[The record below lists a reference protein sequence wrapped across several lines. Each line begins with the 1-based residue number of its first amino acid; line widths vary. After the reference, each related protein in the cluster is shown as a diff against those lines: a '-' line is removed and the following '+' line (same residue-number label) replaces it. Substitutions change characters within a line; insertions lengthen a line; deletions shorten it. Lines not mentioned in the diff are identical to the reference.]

1 MTQEVVRQD
10 VIQVIFDVDDSPL
23 SKIQSEVNK
32 TRSVIGSALGDN
44 TFDDFKK
51 STTRAT
57 DGLDNIKDAAI
68 DVKSANPFDDMA
80 DDAIDAASGLNKVKN
95 NAAQL
100 KSPFDKAAKGAEGL
114 NDPIVKSES
123 NSQAL
128 KTKLKVLG
136 SMTFKGTISGLKQI
150 GSKLT
155 DIGEKAATAAFNGL
169 KKVAGIS
176 FKALTTG
183 VTAATAAVGTM
194 VVKAV
199 SAYADTEQLRGGVE
213 TLFGAGGKSLEEY
226 AASVGKS
233 TDAVKA
239 DYEKLLSA
247 QADVFSAANDAY
259 KTAGMSANEYMET
272 VTGFSASLVASLNG
286 DTKAAAKL
294 SKMAITDMAD
304 NANKM
309 GTPIENIQNAYQGF
323 AKQNYTM
330 LDNLKL
336 GYGGTKTEMERLIK
350 DAAKLDDTVDANSM
364 SFANIVT
371 AINVMQNKMGIAGTT
386 AKEANKTISGSLNSM
401 KSAWRN
407 LFPALIAGGDEFD
420 QCVDNLIDSAKTFG
434 KNVIPAFKKG
444 LTGAGTLLKE
454 IVPIAVREIPP
465 IVAEV
470 MPELATAGAQIVVG
484 FVNSMIDNAPLLWQA
499 AQDLVVSV
507 IKALYEGFTG
517 QEMSDE
523 AFAQLKAGVS
533 EAFGAIKDII
543 VGVIQFGQQLWTF
556 LAPILAWIGQLA
568 LTVFS
573 WIGDNINWIL
583 PLVAA
588 LVAAF
593 LIYKAALVV
602 VNVISGIVAAG
613 QAVMAAVCGTASA
626 TAAAGTAAVGASAGA
641 AAPEILAFAAA
652 ILAVGVAILAIC
664 AGFYLLSQA
673 AIALSQAGA
682 GAIIVM
688 VAMVAAIVGLAIGA
702 AALGPALT
710 VGAVG
715 LLAFGACVLMVGAGF
730 ALLGAGALM
739 AANALRIIVEI
750 LPAIIQYGAAGA
762 ANIALLGVSMLAFA
776 AGAALAGAAA
786 LILGAGLLVCAAA
799 LLAIAVSFVIIT
811 AALALI
817 ALLSTALLLNFKLI
831 GAAMLIVSQAALILS
846 AALLPLTAVFAALT
860 IPVGLFTLIITPLS
874 LLFIALA
881 LSAVVFLASMTALA
895 GIFTVVSV
903 MSILF
908 RAALTAL
915 PPLFGALTPQ
925 ILSFS
930 GALLP
935 LAATL
940 TAITIPIT
948 LFTALIAL
956 LAVGFSVLAV
966 SSLVVLATFT
976 GITAIIGTMVVM
988 TMALNMA
995 MVVMQAQFTAIG
1007 LSALSLTTNLL
1018 PLSAVFM
1025 ALTVPTLALA
1035 LAITPLALAFTLLA
1049 VSAVVFT
1056 VAITALTAI
1065 LTITNVMF
1073 TMLMSLLM
1081 TVGVAMTLCAS
1092 MAAILAAK
1100 FMILTPATLA
1110 LTPAMLMLGVG
1121 LTPLAVTF
1129 TIVAAAALIY
1139 VAAMAAL
1146 MAVMVILT
1154 PLTALFALSLAVI
1167 KTALA
1172 TMVGKPAQVA
1182 AELLTLTGAFTAILL
1197 PTGLLLAAL
1206 VPLVALFVTWTAT
1219 GALLLVSMIG
1229 LLMTL
1234 TGITV
1239 TISVLTIT
1247 ARILVGI
1254 FNNLTPA
1261 SLLLTKA
1268 FTVLLPVMSDM
1279 VKPLLLT
1286 SGEFAALSAA
1296 LLIALVSVTG
1306 MTRGFVLLCALLTL
1320 TAKSMSKLKDESTKL
1335 ANGLKSGYDKMINST
1350 QRFQNSINNM
1360 SGSVKSII
1368 RNLASDIFHSLDNVD
1383 LFDVGFYMM
1392 NGLINGM
1399 NSQRNAAVSTAA
1411 SIANAIN
1418 NEYRRIQQIG
1428 SPSKVWG
1435 SFGTWQ
1441 DTGLVNEMRAGI
1453 PQVEQAAGDV
1463 AYAATPYAGDYSP
1476 DGGDTYTTNSRTE
1489 YNTYSPQFV
1498 MHFSG
1503 TTDNSLKRK
1512 VQRWVKESVNEV
1524 LEDI

>member
-1 MTQEVVRQD
+1 MAQQEVVRQD
-10 VIQVIFDVDDSPL
+10 IVQVLFDIDDNPL
-23 SKIQSEVNK
+23 SKLQSEVNK
-32 TRSVIGSALGDN
+32 TRSAIGSALGDD

-51 STTRAT
+51 GTTRAT

-80 DDAIDAASGLNKVKN
+80 DDAKDAASGLGKVKS
-95 NAAQL
+95 NAEQL

-114 NDPIVKSES
+114 NDPIEKSQ
-123 NSQAL
+123 NSSQTL
-128 KTKLKVLG
+128 KNKLKAVG
-136 SMTFKGTISGLKQI
+136 SVAFTATISGLKQI

-155 DIGEKAATAAFNGL
+155 DIGSKAATAAFNGL
-169 KKVAGIS
+169 KKVTGVS

-183 VTAATAAVGTM
+183 ITAATAAVGTL

-199 SAYADTEQLRGGVE
+199 TAYADTEQLRGGVE
-213 TLFGAGGKSLEEY
+213 TLFGAGGQSLEEY

-239 DYEKLLSA
+239 EYENLLSA
-247 QADVFSAANDAY
+247 QSEVFAAANDAY
-259 KTAGMSANEYMET
+259 KTAGLSANEYMET
-272 VTGFSASLVASLNG
+272 VTGFSASLVASLDG
-286 DTKAAAKL
+286 DTKEAARL
-294 SKMAITDMAD
+294 SSMAVTDMAD

-364 SFANIVT
+364 SFANIVK
-371 AINVMQNKMGIAGTT
+371 AINVMQTKMGIAGTT
-386 AKEANKTISGSLNSM
+386 AKEANGTISGSLNSM
-401 KSAWRN
+401 KAAWSN
-407 LFPALIAGGDEFD
+407 LFPALISGGDEFD

-444 LTGAGTLLKE
+444 LSGAGKLLE
-454 IVPIAVREIPP
+454 ELVPAIVQEIPP
-465 IVAEV
+465 LIADVL
-470 MPELATAGAQIVVG
+470 PELATAGAQLVVG
-484 FVNSMIDNAPLLWQA
+484 FVNSLIANAPLLWQA

-517 QEMSDE
+517 EEMSDS
-523 AFAQLKAGVS
+523 AFAELKAGV
-533 EAFGAIKDII
+533 EQAFGAIKNII

-568 LTVFS
+568 LNVFS

-588 LVAAF
+588 LIAAF
-593 LIYKAALVV
+593 LLYKAALVV
-602 VNVISGIVAAG
+602 VNVISSIVAAG

-626 TAAAGTAAVGASAGA
+626 TAATGTAAVGASAGA

-652 ILAVGVAILAIC
+652 ILAVGVSILAIC
-664 AGFYLLSQA
+664 AGFYLLASA
-673 AIALSQAGA
+673 AIMLADAGA

-739 AANALRIIVEI
+739 AATALQIIVGI
-750 LPAIIQYGAAGA
+750 LPQLIQYGALGA
-762 ANIALLGVSMLAFA
+762 ANIALLGAGLLAFA

-786 LILGAGLLVCAAA
+786 ILLGTGLMVCAAA
-799 LLAIAVSFVIIT
+799 LLVMAVSFIVIT
-811 AALALI
+811 AAI
-817 ALLSTALLLNFKLI
+817 ALMSVLSTVLLLNFKI
-831 GAAMLIVSQAALILS
+831 INSAMLIMSQAALLLS

-860 IPVGLFTLIITPLS
+860 IPVGLFTLLITPLS
-874 LLFIALA
+874 LLFVALA
-881 LSAVVFLASMTALA
+881 VAAVVFLVSMTALSGVFMVIA
-895 GIFTVVSV
+895 LMTVV
-903 MSILF
+903 L
-908 RAALTAL
+908 RTALAAL
-915 PPLFGALTPQ
+915 PPIFTLLTPH
-925 ILSFS
+925 LFAFS
-930 GALLP
+930 AALLP

-940 TAITIPIT
+940 TAVTIPIT

-956 LAVGFSVLAV
+956 LAVGFTVLAV
-966 SSLVVLATFT
+966 SSLVVLVTFT
-976 GITAIIGTMVVM
+976 GITAILGTMIVM
-988 TMALNMA
+988 IMAMNMA
-995 MVVMQAQFTAIG
+995 MIVMQMQFTVISQ
-1007 LSALSLTTNLL
+1007 SALLLAASLL
-1018 PLSAVFM
+1018 PLAAVFL

-1035 LAITPLALAFTLLA
+1035 VAITPLALAFTLLA

-1065 LTITNVMF
+1065 LTVTNVMF
-1073 TMLMSLLM
+1073 MMMTTLLM
-1081 TVGVAMTLCAS
+1081 TVGMAMTLCAA
-1092 MAAILAAK
+1092 MAALLAAK
-1100 FMILTPATLA
+1100 FLLLTPATLA

-1129 TIVAAAALIY
+1129 TIVAAAALVY
-1139 VAAMAAL
+1139 TAAMAAL
-1146 MAVMVILT
+1146 MAIMLLLS
-1154 PLTALFALSLAVI
+1154 PLTALFAVSLAVI
-1167 KTALA
+1167 KTAFS
-1172 TMVGKPAQVA
+1172 TMVGKPSQIAG
-1182 AELLTLTGAFTAILL
+1182 ELLKLSGSFTAILI

-1206 VPLVALFVTWTAT
+1206 TPLVVEFVAWAAAGVVLLASIVGLFAALLMVTAT
-1219 GALLLVSMIG
+1219 MSMLVTQTR
-1229 LLMTL
+1229 L
-1234 TGITV
+1234 
-1239 TISVLTIT
+1239 LTI
-1247 ARILVGI
+1247 LFG
-1254 FNNLTPA
+1254 NLTPA
-1261 SLLLTKA
+1261 SVLVAKA
-1268 FTVLLPVMSDM
+1268 FLVLQPVMAQL

-1286 SGEFAALSAA
+1286 STEFAVLAVSLTLAYAA
-1296 LLIALVSVTG
+1296 TSGMAKGFTVLI
-1306 MTRGFVLLCALLTL
+1306 VLLTQTVKNLGKVKDATD
-1320 TAKSMSKLKDESTKL
+1320 KLSD
-1335 ANGLKSGYDKMINST
+1335 GFKSGYDKMISST
-1350 QRFQNSINNM
+1350 QRFQNKVSNM
-1360 SGSVKSII
+1360 SSAVKGII
-1368 RNLASDIFHSLDNVD
+1368 KTLASDIYHYLDNVD
-1383 LFDVGFYMM
+1383 LYDVGYYMLS
-1392 NGLINGM
+1392 GLINGM
-1399 NSQRNAAVSTAA
+1399 NAQRSLAVSTAA
-1411 SIANAIN
+1411 SIAAAIN
-1418 NEYRRIQQIG
+1418 AEYQKVQKIS

-1435 SFGTWQ
+1435 SFGNWQ
-1441 DTGLVNEMRAGI
+1441 ITGLVNNMRAGI
-1453 PQVEQAAGDV
+1453 PKVENATDDV
-1463 AYAATPYAGDYSP
+1463 AYAAAPYAGDYTPENS
-1476 DGGDTYTTNSRTE
+1476 TYTTNTRTE

-1503 TTDNSLKRK
+1503 TTDNTLKRK